1 MKKFKKTF
9 MAVAL
14 LSMSAATAFAQA
26 TYTDANN
33 NEYQF
38 KKHAFLNLQGGA
50 QYTLGEAKFDK
61 LLSPNVQLGLG
72 YQFSPV
78 FALRLQANGWQ
89 SKGGWN
95 GYELARTGNP
105 YTADY
110 KFNYVAPGLD
120 LMFNLS
126 NLFCGWN
133 PNRVFNVTAFLG
145 GGANIAWKNDEVNG
159 IAKTL
164 KNLDNYLLQ
173 NLWDGT
179 KVQPFGRGGV
189 ELAFRLSDAVSFLVE
204 GNANILSDKY
214 NSKKADNPDWY
225 FNALAGFR
233 INLGKTYKKV
243 EAPAPEPAPVQEYVE
258 PTPAPTP
265 APEVKE
271 EVVEKK
277 VEPFRRDVFFLINSA
292 KIRNSEAGKI
302 QEMVDFLNANAG
314 KKVSVTG
321 YADAGTGNNR
331 INDRLARLRAQIVV
345 KTLKEKYNIPADR
358 IISDSKGSRVQPFA
372 ENNKNRVTI
381 CIAE

>member
-1 MKKFKKTF
+1 MKNYKILI
-9 MAVAL
+9 VA
-14 LSMSAATAFAQA
+14 SMLFGIGTTMLAQS
-26 TYTDANN
+26 TYTDKAN

-145 GGANIAWKNDEVNG
+145 GGANIAWKNDEVNA

-164 KNLDNYLLQ
+164 KNLDNYQLQ

-179 KVQPFGRGGV
+179 KVQPYGRGGV
-189 ELAFRLSDAVSFLVE
+189 ELAFRLGDAVSFLVE

-258 PTPAPTP
+258 PTPAPAP
-265 APEVKE
+265 VPEVKE

-302 QEMVDFLNANAG
+302 QEMVDYLNANPNA
-314 KKVSVTG
+314 KVSVTG

-345 KTLKEKYNIPADR
+345 KTLKVKYNIAADR
-358 IISDSKGSRVQPFA
+358 IISDSKGARVQPFA
-372 ENNKNRVTI
+372 QNKKNRVTI

>member
-1 MKKFKKTF
+1 MKNYKILI
-9 MAVAL
+9 VA
-14 LSMSAATAFAQA
+14 SMLFGIGTTMLAQS
-26 TYTDANN
+26 TYTDKAN

-38 KKHAFLNLQGGA
+38 NKHAFLNLQGGA

-105 YTADY
+105 FTADY

-145 GGANIAWKNDEVNG
+145 GGANIAWKNDEVNA

-164 KNLDNYLLQ
+164 KNLDNYQLQ

-179 KVQPFGRGGV
+179 KVQPYGRGGV
-189 ELAFRLSDAVSFLVE
+189 ELAFRLGDAVSFLIE

-233 INLGKTYKKV
+233 INLGKTYKKT
-243 EAPAPEPAPVQEYVE
+243 EPMPEPAPVVE
-258 PTPAPTP
+258 EHVAPAPAP

-271 EVVEKK
+271 EVVETK

-292 KIRNSEAGKI
+292 KIRATEASKI
-302 QEMVDFLNANAG
+302 KEMVDYLNANPNA
-314 KKVSVTG
+314 KVSVTG

-331 INDRLARLRAQIVV
+331 INDRLGRLRAQIVV
-345 KTLKEKYNIPADR
+345 KTLKVKYNIAADR
-358 IISDSKGSRVQPFA
+358 IISDSKGARVQPFA
-372 ENNKNRVTI
+372 QNKKNRVTI

>member
-1 MKKFKKTF
+1 MKNYKILI
-9 MAVAL
+9 VA
-14 LSMSAATAFAQA
+14 SMLFGIGTTMLAQS
-26 TYTDANN
+26 TYTDKAN

-145 GGANIAWKNDEVNG
+145 GGANIAWKNDEVNA

-164 KNLDNYLLQ
+164 KNLDNYQLQ

-179 KVQPFGRGGV
+179 KVQPYGRGGV
-189 ELAFRLSDAVSFLVE
+189 ELAFRLGDAVSFLVE

-243 EAPAPEPAPVQEYVE
+243 EVPAPEPAPVQEYVE
-258 PTPAPTP
+258 PTPAPAP
-265 APEVKE
+265 VPEVKE

-302 QEMVDFLNANAG
+302 QEMVDYLNANPNA
-314 KKVSVTG
+314 KVSVTG

-372 ENNKNRVTI
+372 VNNKNRVTI

>member
-1 MKKFKKTF
+1 MKNYKILI
-9 MAVAL
+9 VA
-14 LSMSAATAFAQA
+14 SMLFGIGTTMLAQS
-26 TYTDANN
+26 TYTDKAN

-72 YQFSPV
+72 YQFSPA

-145 GGANIAWKNDEVNG
+145 GGANIAWKNDEVNA

-164 KNLDNYLLQ
+164 KNLDNYQLQ

-179 KVQPFGRGGV
+179 KVQPYGRGGV

-233 INLGKTYKKV
+233 INLGKTYKKT
-243 EAPAPEPAPVQEYVE
+243 EPMPEPAPVVE
-258 PTPAPTP
+258 EHVAPAPAPAP

-271 EVVEKK
+271 EVVEEK

-292 KIRNSEAGKI
+292 KIRATEASKI
-302 QEMVDFLNANAG
+302 KEMVDFLNANPG

-345 KTLKEKYNIPADR
+345 KALKEKYNIPADR

-372 ENNKNRVTI
+372 VNNKNRVTI

>member
-1 MKKFKKTF
+1 MKNYKILI
-9 MAVAL
+9 VA
-14 LSMSAATAFAQA
+14 SMLFGIGTTMLAQS
-26 TYTDANN
+26 TYTDKAN

-145 GGANIAWKNDEVNG
+145 GGANIAWKNDEVNA

-164 KNLDNYLLQ
+164 KNLDNYQLQ

-179 KVQPFGRGGV
+179 KVQPYGRGGV

-271 EVVEKK
+271 EVVETK

-292 KIRNSEAGKI
+292 KIRATEASKI
-302 QEMVDFLNANAG
+302 KEMVDFLNANPD

-372 ENNKNRVTI
+372 VNNKNRVTI

>member
-1 MKKFKKTF
+1 MLFGIGTT
-9 MAVAL
+9 ML
-14 LSMSAATAFAQA
+14 AQS
-26 TYTDANN
+26 TYTDKAN

-145 GGANIAWKNDEVNG
+145 GGANIAWKNDEVNA

-164 KNLDNYLLQ
+164 KNLDNYQLQ

-179 KVQPFGRGGV
+179 KVQPYGRGGV
-189 ELAFRLSDAVSFLVE
+189 ELAFRLGDAVSFLVE

-243 EAPAPEPAPVQEYVE
+243 EAPAPEPAPVQGYVE

-302 QEMVDFLNANAG
+302 QEMVDYLNANPNA
-314 KKVSVTG
+314 KVSVTG

-372 ENNKNRVTI
+372 VNNKNRVTI

>member
-372 ENNKNRVTI
+372 VNNKNRVTI

>member
-1 MKKFKKTF
+1 MKNYKILI
-9 MAVAL
+9 VA
-14 LSMSAATAFAQA
+14 SMLFGIGTTMLAQS
-26 TYTDANN
+26 TYTDKAN

-145 GGANIAWKNDEVNG
+145 GGANIAWKNDEVNA

-164 KNLDNYLLQ
+164 KNLDNYQLQ

-179 KVQPFGRGGV
+179 KVQPYGRGGV

-258 PTPAPTP
+258 PTPAPAP

-302 QEMVDFLNANAG
+302 QEMVDFLNANPG

-372 ENNKNRVTI
+372 VNNKNRVTI

>member
-1 MKKFKKTF
+1 MKNYKILI
-9 MAVAL
+9 VA
-14 LSMSAATAFAQA
+14 SMLFGIGTTMLAQS
-26 TYTDANN
+26 TYTDKAN

-145 GGANIAWKNDEVNG
+145 GGANIAWKNDEVNA

-164 KNLDNYLLQ
+164 KNLDNYQLQ

-179 KVQPFGRGGV
+179 KVQPYGRGGV

-258 PTPAPTP
+258 PTPAPAP

-292 KIRNSEAGKI
+292 KIRATEASKI
-302 QEMVDFLNANAG
+302 KEMVDFLNANPG

-372 ENNKNRVTI
+372 VNNKNRVTI

>member
-1 MKKFKKTF
+1 MKNYKILI
-9 MAVAL
+9 VA
-14 LSMSAATAFAQA
+14 SMLFGIGTTMLAQS
-26 TYTDANN
+26 TYTDKAN

-145 GGANIAWKNDEVNG
+145 GGANIAWKNDEVNA

-164 KNLDNYLLQ
+164 KNLDNYQLQ

-179 KVQPFGRGGV
+179 KVQPYGRGGV
-189 ELAFRLSDAVSFLVE
+189 ELAFRLGDAVSFLVE

-233 INLGKTYKKV
+233 INLGKTYKKTEPMPEPESVV
-243 EAPAPEPAPVQEYVE
+243 EEHVAPAPAPA
-258 PTPAPTP
+258 P

-271 EVVEKK
+271 EVVEEK

-302 QEMVDFLNANAG
+302 QEMVDFLNANPG

-372 ENNKNRVTI
+372 VNNKNRVTI

>member
-1 MKKFKKTF
+1 MKNYKILI
-9 MAVAL
+9 VA
-14 LSMSAATAFAQA
+14 SMLFGIGTTMLAQS
-26 TYTDANN
+26 TYTDKAN

-105 YTADY
+105 YTSDY

-145 GGANIAWKNDEVNG
+145 GGANIAWKNDEVNA

-164 KNLDNYLLQ
+164 KNLDNYQLQ

-179 KVQPFGRGGV
+179 KVQPYGRGGV
-189 ELAFRLSDAVSFLVE
+189 ELAFRLGDAVSFLVE

-302 QEMVDFLNANAG
+302 QEMVDFLNANPG

-372 ENNKNRVTI
+372 VNNKNRVTI

>member
-1 MKKFKKTF
+1 MKNYKILI
-9 MAVAL
+9 VA
-14 LSMSAATAFAQA
+14 SMLFGIGTTMLAQS
-26 TYTDANN
+26 TYTDKAN

-145 GGANIAWKNDEVNG
+145 CGANIAWKNDEVNA

-164 KNLDNYLLQ
+164 KNLDNYQLQ

-179 KVQPFGRGGV
+179 KVQPYGRGGV

-225 FNALAGFR
+225 FNALVGFR
-233 INLGKTYKKV
+233 INLGKTYKKT
-243 EAPAPEPAPVQEYVE
+243 EPTPEPAPVVE
-258 PTPAPTP
+258 EHVAPAPAPAP

-302 QEMVDFLNANAG
+302 QEMVDYLNANPNA
-314 KKVSVTG
+314 KVSVTG

-372 ENNKNRVTI
+372 VNNKNRVTI